1 MTLPWIAPWSSSE
14 RPMTKRRKRGAP
26 STRRLAIVLAILLVA
41 LTAVL
46 WMLLGRRQ
54 GPPMAVERGDL
65 GDVLRRLAAAHGAI
79 RVLPDEPIVK
89 EGDIFVRTWRV
100 RFPDEAAVHIFA
112 TDVAKAAAAR
122 EASVAELEPEGLDVV
137 HLRLD
142 AGVEAF
148 DLHLDTPPPRA
159 ALRPTATPVPAPPP
173 ATARPE
179 LPEGARGKLAI
190 LLDDA
195 GQSLDLV
202 PAAAAL
208 PVEVGVAVL
217 PFLPHS
223 ADTAAELHRSGHE
236 IWLHLPMEPQGYPAE
251 KPGPGAV
258 LVSMR
263 EGEIRS
269 TVRSALNSVPFVVGV
284 NNHMGSKATADLRTM
299 TWVMQELAS
308 RGLAFIDS
316 RTTVA
321 TVAED
326 AAHAQGVRTGRRLVF
341 LDNERT
347 PEAVRAQLDEAVFR
361 TRHEGRAIAIGHLTR
376 VTVQVLE
383 DELPKL
389 KARGADLV
397 APSKLVR

>member
-1 MTLPWIAPWSSSE
+1 
-14 RPMTKRRKRGAP
+14 MTKRRRRGAP
-26 STRRLAIVLAILLVA
+26 PTRRLAVVLAIVLIA

-46 WMLLGRRQ
+46 WILIGRRQ
-54 GPPMAVERGDL
+54 GPPTAVEAKGF
-65 GDVLRRLAAAHGAI
+65 GDVLRGLAAAHGAI

-89 EGDIFVRTWRV
+89 EGDVFVRTWRV
-100 RFPDEAAVHIFA
+100 RFPDEVSVHAFA
-112 TDVAKAAAAR
+112 TGAAQAAAAR
-122 EASVAELEPEGLDVV
+122 EASVAELSPEGREVV
-137 HLRLD
+137 HMRID

-148 DLHLDTPPPRA
+148 DLHLDVPPPRTA
-159 ALRPTATPVPAPPP
+159 PTPTPSTVPAKPT

-179 LPEGARGKLAI
+179 LPAGARGRLAI

-236 IWLHLPMEPQGYPAE
+236 IWLHLPMEPQGYPGE
-251 KPGPGAV
+251 NPGPGAV
-258 LVSMR
+258 LVSMG
-263 EGEIRS
+263 EGEIRT
-269 TVRSALNSVPFVVGV
+269 TVRSALNNVPFVVGV

-299 TWVMQELAS
+299 TWVMQELAA

-326 AAHAQGVRTGRRLVF
+326 AARAQGVRTGRRLVF

-347 PEAVRAQLDEAVFR
+347 PAAVRAQLDEAVFR
-361 TRHEGRAIAIGHLTR
+361 ARHEGRAIAIGHLTR
-376 VTVQVLE
+376 VTIEVLE

-397 APSKLVR
+397 PPSKLVK

>member
-1 MTLPWIAPWSSSE
+1 
-14 RPMTKRRKRGAP
+14 MTKRRKRGAP
-26 STRRLAIVLAILLVA
+26 SPRRLATVLAILLVA
-41 LTAVL
+41 LIAVL
-46 WMLLGRRQ
+46 WMVLGRGQRPTAAI
-54 GPPMAVERGDL
+54 GREALADA
-65 GDVLRRLAAAHGAI
+65 LRRLAAAHGAI
-79 RVLPDEPIVK
+79 RVLPDEPVVQ
-89 EGDIFVRTWRV
+89 EGELSVRTWRV
-100 RFPDEAAVHIFA
+100 RFPDEVAVHAFA
-112 TDVAKAAAAR
+112 VDVAAAAKAR
-122 EASVAELEPEGLDVV
+122 EASVAELEPEGRDVV
-137 HLRLD
+137 HLRLE
-142 AGVEAF
+142 ARREAF
-148 DLHLDTPPPRA
+148 DLHLDVPPPR
-159 ALRPTATPVPAPPP
+159 TAPSSTPPSVPAKPT

-179 LPEGARGKLAI
+179 LPEGARGRLAI

-236 IWLHLPMEPQGYPAE
+236 IWLHLPMEPEGYPRE
-251 KPGPGAV
+251 NPGPGAV
-258 LVSMR
+258 LVNMG

-269 TVRSALNSVPFVVGV
+269 TVRSALNNVPFVVGV

-299 TWVMQELAS
+299 TWVMQELAA

-316 RTTVA
+316 RTTVS

-347 PEAVRAQLDEAVFR
+347 PAAIRAQLDEAVFR
-361 TRHEGRAIAIGHLTR
+361 ARQEGHLIAIGHLNR
-376 VTVQVLE
+376 VTVEVLE
-383 DELPKL
+383 DELPRL

-397 APSKLVR
+397 PPSKLVK